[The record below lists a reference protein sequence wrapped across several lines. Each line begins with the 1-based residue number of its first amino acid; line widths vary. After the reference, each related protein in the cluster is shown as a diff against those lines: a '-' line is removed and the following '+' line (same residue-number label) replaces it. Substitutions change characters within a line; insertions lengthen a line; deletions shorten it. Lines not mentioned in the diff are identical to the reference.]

1 MAVLRAAQLFPQS
14 PIREISVR
22 APTRWPVW
30 GTHRWLQYIVNRTS
44 SAVDVSNAEPC
55 ALNAARYNPSGCAGS
70 LTPNKKLHRIKGSA
84 LRWPLFIGERC
95 GRSPRSILGKQA
107 KSKRPPCPVFS
118 RVEKG
123 ATLGARADTTM
134 RRPASPVT
142 HAILTGIEGASIAL
156 ASFCY
161 GAHIHG

>member
-70 LTPNKKLHRIKGSA
+70 LTPNKKLHRIKGPA
-84 LRWPLFIGERC
+84 LRWPFFCWQVKGRR
-95 GRSPRSILGKQA
+95 RSPFPLQCELLFREIHNRRG
-107 KSKRPPCPVFS
+107 F
-118 RVEKG
+118 G
-123 ATLGARADTTM
+123 AFCRNCLAVA
-134 RRPASPVT
+134 T
-142 HAILTGIEGASIAL
+142 HTYANIACCAILFAIQTTRIITVTQFHYSA
-156 ASFCY
+156 
-161 GAHIHG
+161 